1 MTAKE
6 FLSPAH
12 ELEIKIQCL
21 KAEVEEYKDLA
32 SSISGSNFDREVVD
46 RTRNTDAPYVRWVL
60 KVCEKEEEIKRME
73 TRLAD
78 VKGNILLAIDK
89 LDNST
94 YRMVLL
100 YRYIRWMTWDE
111 ISFKM
116 YASSATVRRNH
127 DKALE
132 LLALSEKLSSCE
144 QR

>member
-6 FLSPAH
+6 YLCQAH

-60 KVCEKEEEIKRME
+60 KVYEKEEEIKRME
-73 TRLAD
+73 ALLAD

-100 YRYIRWMTWDE
+100 YRYIRWMSWDE
-111 ISFKM
+111 IAYKM
-116 YASSATVRRNH
+116 YASSATVRRYH

-132 LLALSEKLSSCE
+132 RLIIPEN
-144 QR
+144 

>member
-6 FLSPAH
+6 FLCQAH

-60 KVCEKEEEIKRME
+60 KVYEKEEEIKRME
-73 TRLAD
+73 ALLAD

-94 YRMVLL
+94 YRMVLI

-111 ISFKM
+111 VGQKM
-116 YASSATVRRNH
+116 YTSRSTLKRLH
-127 DKALE
+127 TQALE
-132 LLALSEKLSSCE
+132 QLVISEKLNSAE
-144 QR
+144 PL